1 MDFQHHRLREI
12 GLLDTDD
19 AGPFDNL
26 TTLASRVLGAP
37 VSLVSIIDEAEDRQ
51 YFKSAIGLGEP
62 WASQRQTP
70 LSHSFCQHVAKTN
83 APLIVDDARIHETVK
98 SNLAIP
104 DLGVIGYL
112 GVPIHSPDQKPIG
125 ALCVIEPKVREWSD
139 DDLNTMVDFARVVD
153 DAIRALAKVR
163 LSESFRIEQR
173 ETIVA
178 LAHDIRGPIRTVRM
192 LLGTLGELY
201 RSGNEKT
208 LEQFLESAIDATDR
222 LQNMTKGFLEYASVL
237 NDPAELESID
247 LNSLIDG
254 VFNDLE
260 SLRHEVRGEL
270 RRDEL
275 PQITGSR
282 SQIYF
287 LFINLIQN
295 ALKFRKEGVTPIV
308 EVSAEMSDDHVKIH
322 VRDNG
327 IGIEKDYHGQIFD
340 LFQRLN
346 SAEIYEGSGIGLASC
361 LRIVQNAGGV
371 ISVQSEPGNGST
383 FTVSIPIS
391 KHSFD

>member
-83 APLIVDDARIHETVK
+83 APLIIDDARIHETVK

-125 ALCVIEPKVREWSD
+125 ALCVIEPNVRQWSD
-139 DDLNTMVDFARVVD
+139 ADLSTMVGFARVVD

-173 ETIVA
+173 ETTVA
-178 LAHDIRGPIRTVRM
+178 LAHDIRGPIRTIRM
-192 LLGTLGELY
+192 LLGALGDLN
-201 RSGNEKT
+201 RAGNEET
-208 LEQFLESAIDATDR
+208 FLSFLDGAITSTDR
-222 LQNMTKGFLEYASVL
+222 LQNVTKGFLDYASVL

-295 ALKFRKEGVTPIV
+295 ALKFRKEEVAPIV
-308 EVSAEMSDDHVKIH
+308 DVSAEQSDDHVKIH
-322 VRDNG
+322 VKDNG
-327 IGIEKDYHGQIFD
+327 IGIEKDCQGQIFD
-340 LFQRLN
+340 LFQRLHP
-346 SAEIYEGSGIGLASC
+346 AEIYEGSGIGLASC

-371 ISVQSEPGNGST
+371 MSVQSEPGNGST

-391 KHSFD
+391 K

>member
-125 ALCVIEPKVREWSD
+125 ALCVIDPKVREWSD

-173 ETIVA
+173 ETTVA

-222 LQNMTKGFLEYASVL
+222 LQNMTKGFLEYA
-237 NDPAELESID
+237 
-247 LNSLIDG
+247 
-254 VFNDLE
+254 
-260 SLRHEVRGEL
+260 
-270 RRDEL
+270 
-275 PQITGSR
+275 
-282 SQIYF
+282 
-287 LFINLIQN
+287 
-295 ALKFRKEGVTPIV
+295 
-308 EVSAEMSDDHVKIH
+308 
-322 VRDNG
+322 
-327 IGIEKDYHGQIFD
+327 
-340 LFQRLN
+340 
-346 SAEIYEGSGIGLASC
+346 
-361 LRIVQNAGGV
+361 
-371 ISVQSEPGNGST
+371 
-383 FTVSIPIS
+383 
-391 KHSFD
+391 